1 MRVIGKKPDSA
12 EMGGA
17 DERSGIAIL
26 LNTTLAQKLTLDEG
40 EWSALEDDFRT
51 FLLTPRP
58 IEALE
63 HAQA

>member
-1 MRVIGKKPDSA
+1 MRGIGKMPDSA

-40 EWSALEDDFRT
+40 EWSGRRDLN
-51 FLLTPRP
+51 PRP
-58 IEALE
+58 SAPKADLTIY
-63 HAQA
+63 